1 MTQNNLFLRRLRII
15 TSAGKVAYDE
25 YFHEGVNIIRGQNSS
40 GKSTIIR
47 FIFYALGGCYS
58 EFVPEALKCRAVF
71 AEVLINGD
79 TVLTLCRKI
88 EVKDGKANPRTPM
101 YIYIGDMENSFEHG
115 NRNKW
120 KMYGY
125 KSTSEP
131 RSFSNVLFKEMG
143 LPEFK
148 AGSNI
153 TMHQILRLIYLDQE
167 SPLASLFFFDLF
179 DDPLTRETVAELL
192 MGLYDEELSAAKLD
206 KIETERRIA
215 ETKREIKIT
224 GSFFTDPKTKSS
236 KFIRERI
243 DSIAKEISEIT
254 SQIIKLRMGQ
264 TDALVSKNKFKLE
277 YERLL
282 DKITRLR
289 NEEASLKEDV
299 QSLEAEIQDSVYF
312 IETLKKKHEDITRS
326 IDTRDYFDNLHLEYC
341 PECLTKISDDVPK
354 GHCRLCK
361 SPIDNSRGINQA
373 RRIKLEIDFQI
384 RESQKL
390 LQDNKNTLQEKK
402 RALTLKRR
410 ELNTVQKFYNNAVR
424 NVRSTQEEAIDKL
437 IQDKGFKEGE
447 VLQYHTMLENA
458 EKYEQLEKNLA
469 ELESHNKELDR
480 FIEAKENVIRK
491 QRLIVNKRISEN
503 GVYLLNHDEERQNEF
518 KNAKDFV
525 VDYKQNLAYISDH
538 NIKLS
543 ASSSFYLKLSA
554 RFALFFSSLQL
565 DSMKYP
571 RLMFT
576 DNMEDKGIEEDRA
589 KNFQLLVVKRLKELA
604 EAKEPHPS
612 YQLIFAT
619 SYIAKELDTPEY
631 TVGEYYTK
639 DNKSLKNV
647 DL

>member
-1 MTQNNLFLRRLRII
+1 MQNNLFLRRLRII

-101 YIYIGDMENSFEHG
+101 YIYIGDMEESFEHG

-125 KSTSEP
+125 KSTSET
-131 RSFSNVLFKEMG
+131 RSFSNILFKEMG

-312 IETLKKKHEDITRS
+312 IEILNKKHEDIERS
-326 IDTRDYFDNLHLEYC
+326 IETREYFDSLPLEYC

-373 RRIKLEIDFQI
+373 KRIKLEIDFQI
-384 RESQKL
+384 RESQRL

-402 RALTLKRR
+402 SALTLKRR
-410 ELNTVQKFYNNAVR
+410 ELNIAQKFYNNAVR
-424 NVRSTQEEAIDKL
+424 NVRSTQEEEIDKL

-447 VLQYHTMLENA
+447 IRQYQTMLENA
-458 EKYEQLEKNLA
+458 EKYEQLEKYLA

>member
-101 YIYIGDMENSFEHG
+101 YIYIGDMEESFEHG

-125 KSTSEP
+125 KSTSET

-264 TDALVSKNKFKLE
+264 TNALVSKNKFKLE
-277 YERLL
+277 YERFL

-341 PECLTKISDDVPK
+341 PECLSKISDDVPK

-390 LQDNKNTLQEKK
+390 LQDNKTTLQEKK

-410 ELNTVQKFYNNAVR
+410 ELNTAQKFYNNAVR
-424 NVRSTQEEAIDKL
+424 NVRSTQDEAIDKL

-447 VLQYHTMLENA
+447 VLQYQTMLENA
-458 EKYEQLEKNLA
+458 EKYEQLEKDLA

-525 VDYKQNLAYISDH
+525 VDYKQNIAYISDH

>member
-1 MTQNNLFLRRLRII
+1 MQNNLFLRRLRII

-101 YIYIGDMENSFEHG
+101 YIYIGDMEESFEHG

-125 KSTSEP
+125 KSTSET
-131 RSFSNVLFKEMG
+131 RSFSNILFKEMG

-192 MGLYDEELSAAKLD
+192 MGLYDEDLSAAKLD
-206 KIETERRIA
+206 KIETEKKTA

-224 GSFFTDPKTKSS
+224 GSFFSDPKTKST
-236 KFIRERI
+236 KFIRELIDRI
-243 DSIAKEISEIT
+243 TKEISEIT

-264 TDALVSKNKFKLE
+264 TNALVSKNKFKLE

-299 QSLEAEIQDSVYF
+299 QRLEAEIQDSVYF
-312 IETLKKKHEDITRS
+312 IEILNKKHEDIARS
-326 IDTRDYFDNLHLEYC
+326 IETREYFDSLPLEYC
-341 PECLTKISDDVPK
+341 PECLTRISDDVPK

-384 RESQKL
+384 RESQRL

-402 RALTLKRR
+402 SALTIKRR
-410 ELNTVQKFYNNAVR
+410 ELNTAQKFYNNAVR
-424 NVRSTQEEAIDKL
+424 NVRSTQDEAIDKS

-458 EKYEQLEKNLA
+458 EKYEQLEKDLA

-480 FIEAKENVIRK
+480 FIGAKENVIRK

-554 RFALFFSSLQL
+554 RFALFFSSLQV

>member
-88 EVKDGKANPRTPM
+88 EVKDGKANPRAPM
-101 YIYIGDMENSFEHG
+101 YIYIGDMEESFEHG

-125 KSTSEP
+125 KSTSET
-131 RSFSNVLFKEMG
+131 RSFSNILFKEMG

-312 IETLKKKHEDITRS
+312 IEILNKKHEDIERS
-326 IDTRDYFDNLHLEYC
+326 IETREYFDSLPLEYC

-373 RRIKLEIDFQI
+373 KRIKLEIDFQI
-384 RESQKL
+384 RESQRL

-402 RALTLKRR
+402 SALTLKRR
-410 ELNTVQKFYNNAVR
+410 ELNIAQKFYNNAVR
-424 NVRSTQEEAIDKL
+424 NVRSTQEEEIDKL

-447 VLQYHTMLENA
+447 IRQYQTMLENA
-458 EKYEQLEKNLA
+458 EKYEQLEKYLA

>member
-125 KSTSEP
+125 KSTSET

-277 YERLL
+277 YERFL

-289 NEEASLKEDV
+289 KEETSLTEDV

-341 PECLTKISDDVPK
+341 PECLSKISDDVPK

-390 LQDNKNTLQEKK
+390 LQDNKTTLQEKK

-424 NVRSTQEEAIDKL
+424 NVRSTQDEAIDKL

-447 VLQYHTMLENA
+447 ALQYHTMLENA
-458 EKYEQLEKNLA
+458 EKYEQLEKKLA

-647 DL
+647 DF

>member
-1 MTQNNLFLRRLRII
+1 MQNNLFLRRLRII
-15 TSAGKVAYDE
+15 TLKGEVAYDE
-25 YFHEGVNIIRGQNSS
+25 HFHEGVNIIRGQNSS

-101 YIYIGDMENSFEHG
+101 YIYIGDMEESFEHG

-125 KSTSEP
+125 KSTSET
-131 RSFSNVLFKEMG
+131 RSFSNILFKEMG

-264 TDALVSKNKFKLE
+264 TNALVSKNKFKLE

-282 DKITRLR
+282 DEITRLR
-289 NEEASLKEDV
+289 NEEASLKADV
-299 QSLEAEIQDSVYF
+299 QRLEAEIQDSVYF
-312 IETLKKKHEDITRS
+312 IEILNKKHEDIERS
-326 IDTRDYFDNLHLEYC
+326 IETREYFDSLPLEYC

-373 RRIKLEIDFQI
+373 KRIKLEIDFQI
-384 RESQKL
+384 RESQRL

-410 ELNTVQKFYNNAVR
+410 ELNTAQKFYNNAVR
-424 NVRSTQEEAIDKL
+424 NVRSTQEEEIDKL

-447 VLQYHTMLENA
+447 IRQYQTMLENA
-458 EKYEQLEKNLA
+458 EKYEQLEKYLA

-576 DNMEDKGIEEDRA
+576 DNMEDKGIEENRA

-604 EAKEPHPS
+604 NAKEPHPS

-647 DL
+647 DF

>member
-1 MTQNNLFLRRLRII
+1 MQNNLFLQRLRII
-15 TSAGKVAYDE
+15 TTQNKVTYDE
-25 YFHEGVNIIRGQNSS
+25 HFHEGVNIIRGQNSS

-47 FIFYALGGCYS
+47 FFFYALGGCYS

-79 TVLTLCRKI
+79 TVLTLCRNI
-88 EVKDGKANPRTPM
+88 EIKDGKANPRTPM
-101 YIYIGDMENSFEHG
+101 YIYIGGMEESLKHE

-120 KMYGY
+120 KKYGY
-125 KSTSEP
+125 MSTSQS

-206 KIETERRIA
+206 KLETERRIA

-243 DSIAKEISEIT
+243 DSITKEISEIT

-282 DKITRLR
+282 DKITQLR
-289 NEEASLKEDV
+289 KEETSLKEDV
-299 QSLEAEIQDSVYF
+299 QRLEAEIQDSAYF
-312 IETLKKKHEDITRS
+312 IETLQKKYEDITRS
-326 IDTRDYFDNLHLEYC
+326 IATRNYFDNLHLEYC
-341 PECLTKISDDVPK
+341 PECLTKIPDDVPK

-390 LQDNKNTLQEKK
+390 LQDNKTTLQEKK
-402 RALTLKRR
+402 SALTLKRR
-410 ELNTVQKFYNNAVR
+410 ELNTAQKFYNDAVC
-424 NVRSTQEEAIDKL
+424 NVRSSQEEAIDKL

-447 VLQYHTMLENA
+447 VLQYQTMLENA
-458 EKYEQLEKNLA
+458 EKYEQLQKDLT
-469 ELESHNKELDR
+469 ELESHNKELNR
-480 FIEAKENVIRK
+480 YIGAKDNEIRK
-491 QRLIVNKRISEN
+491 QRQIVNKCISEN

-604 EAKEPHPS
+604 NEKEPHPS

-631 TVGEYYTK
+631 TIGEYYTK

-647 DL
+647 DF

>member
-15 TSAGKVAYDE
+15 TSTGKVAYDE

-125 KSTSEP
+125 KSTSET

-167 SPLASLFFFDLF
+167 SPLASLFFFDMF

-264 TDALVSKNKFKLE
+264 TNALVSKNKFKLE

-282 DKITRLR
+282 DEITRLR
-289 NEEASLKEDV
+289 KEETSLTEDV
-299 QSLEAEIQDSVYF
+299 QSLETEIQDSVYF

-341 PECLTKISDDVPK
+341 PECLSKISDDVPK

-390 LQDNKNTLQEKK
+390 LQDNKTTLQEKK

-424 NVRSTQEEAIDKL
+424 NVRSTQDEAIDKL

-447 VLQYHTMLENA
+447 VLQYQTMLENA
-458 EKYEQLEKNLA
+458 EKYEQLEKDLA

-647 DL
+647 DF

>member
-125 KSTSEP
+125 KSTSET

-254 SQIIKLRMGQ
+254 SQIIKFRMGQ
-264 TDALVSKNKFKLE
+264 TNALVSKNKFKLE

-289 NEEASLKEDV
+289 KEETSLTEDV

-341 PECLTKISDDVPK
+341 PECLSKISDDVPK

-390 LQDNKNTLQEKK
+390 LQDNKTTLQEKK

-424 NVRSTQEEAIDKL
+424 NVRSTQDEAIDKL

-447 VLQYHTMLENA
+447 ALQYHTMLENA
-458 EKYEQLEKNLA
+458 EKYEQLEKKLA